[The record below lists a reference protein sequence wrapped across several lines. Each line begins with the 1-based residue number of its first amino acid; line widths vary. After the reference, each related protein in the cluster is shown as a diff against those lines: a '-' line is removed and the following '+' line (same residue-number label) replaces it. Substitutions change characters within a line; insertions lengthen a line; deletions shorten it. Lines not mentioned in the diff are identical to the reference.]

1 MGLRLERASCGLML
15 LVAVLAGPSLAFAVG
30 EMHLAYFKVTWSTTP
45 GVWQITPH
53 RFELDQWVHQHAGEV
68 VVVNTT
74 SVWKPGSIQHPAR
87 SSVQRG

>member
-53 RFELDQWVHQHAGEV
+53 RFELDQLADGTAISEDDPIGFT
-68 VVVNTT
+68 NTQGKW
-74 SVWKPGSIQHPAR
+74 SW
-87 SSVQRG
+87 